1 MSILFDYPA
10 KAAFGRVLPKN
21 KIYERARPSAALKE
35 LFVRQVEQIIWAY
48 KLAPETINLPG
59 APAVPEI
66 QVFRITLKNAALDP
80 DVLNCI
86 DKAIPFPIVFELFAG
101 GRCKAAAC
109 FKRPSETDSARW
121 VVSDTFASDWL
132 PESAPRAMLPVV
144 LDLAALYEALL
155 SPLLPYPALP
165 GEALPHRIERIEN
178 IRIKERELHKTEARL
193 AREKQF
199 NRKVE
204 INAKVRALRQD
215 IAKLMG
221 PT

>member
-1 MSILFDYPA
+1 MSTLFDYPA

-35 LFVRQVEQIIWAY
+35 LFVRQVEQIVWAY

-59 APAVPEI
+59 TPAVPEI
-66 QVFRITLKNAALDP
+66 QVFRITLKNSDLQD
-80 DVLNCI
+80 DVLHCI
-86 DKAIPFPIVFELFAG
+86 DAAIPFPIVFELYAG
-101 GRCKAAAC
+101 GRCKVAAC
-109 FKRPSETDSARW
+109 FKRPSEADSTTW
-121 VVSDTFASDWL
+121 VVSNTCATDWL
-132 PESAPRAMLPVV
+132 PESAPRAALPVV
-144 LDLAALYEALL
+144 LNLAALYEALL

-165 GEALPHRIERIEN
+165 GESLPERIVRITN
-178 IRIKERELHKTEARL
+178 IRTRERELQKTEARL

-199 NRKVE
+199 NRKVA
-204 INAKVRALRQD
+204 INAEVRTLRQE